1 MATTGPTTAQLKANV
16 MFKRGTQSSFNNL
29 STYQDGC
36 FYLTT
41 DSHRLYI
48 GTGNNKA
55 DLVSQSVITYPNWA
69 SIEALSNSSSSSYA
83 PGLCSEGQFYYAK
96 AENILCTYSNGKW
109 IQINPDHNDDHDTY
123 VKSVSVAKSNT
134 NTVNG
139 KQLVYD
145 VKITQAQ
152 KDLKGNTER
161 ALPEVSGQL
170 TISAADLD
178 QIATHTNVGMQ
189 AEKSDSKV
197 YLKNSGTGANT
208 AAKVELAGGG
218 SVSVSTDSSNK
229 ITISGVDTTY
239 SLNTTTNTTGAKVN
253 LQNQNGLPAGSF
265 AVEVDGNALTVNSNT
280 PGKDGFIKLAHAK
293 PLTSNASYT
302 PADAKIDASG
312 NVKLLMP
319 TVSVNEYGHVTAVGI
334 QDVTLPRDKNI
345 KVSSVSADNSGK
357 ITIKIKDENTGIEKD
372 PAVSGQDL
380 YHVITVD
387 GTKKTVYNQGDLG
400 AFYSSAEVDTLITNA
415 KSEMNAMTYCGTT
428 TNSKF
433 VQIKGP
439 QKGDTYKAAESFTI
453 GSGSNVV
460 NVNTGDLIIYNGA
473 DVAAGTAGDT
483 AKWEVVPSGDD
494 IDTTYKMQLD
504 GTTIQL
510 KNEVNNNIAGQ
521 VEVKGA
527 NGISVTNSGGLR
539 LSIGHANT
547 ITAGSASGTGLD
559 SNRRFTIPTINYDK
573 HGHITGLGPETT
585 IELPAGKDTTYTFGS
600 NAANKE
606 VSLKNS
612 NGVATGSLRFTSTD
626 NSFAVSMTNEH
637 TDQPVVDLKLA
648 KLDRH
653 DSDSTTNV
661 SYSPLTGG
669 NAQTFTVAKANV
681 DAYGRVTGFVNQ
693 TITLNTDLLTYN
705 VSTNVDN
712 NENTLSVESSLTRKN
727 TTAQSKYVKVKSDSL
742 TFSNAENAE
751 DTVSVDL
758 VWGTF

>member
-1 MATTGPTTAQLKANV
+1 MANV

-55 DLVSQSVITYPNWA
+55 DLVSQSVITYDNWA
-69 SIEALSNSSSSSYA
+69 AIEALSNSA
-83 PGLCSEGQFYYAK
+83 PGLSFEGQFYYAK

-123 VKSVSVAKSNT
+123 VKSVSVAKNKSD
-134 NTVNG
+134 TVKG

-152 KDLKGNTER
+152 KDLKGNTEK
-161 ALPEVSGQL
+161 ALADVSGKL

-189 AEKSDSKV
+189 AENSDSKV
-197 YLKNSGTGANT
+197 YLKNSGTGANA

-239 SLNTTTNTTGAKVN
+239 SLNTTTNTIGAKVN

-280 PGKDGFIKLAHAK
+280 PGKDGYIKLAHAK

-302 PADAKIDASG
+302 PSNATTDAYG
-312 NVKLLMP
+312 NVTLSMP
-319 TVSVNEYGHVTAVGI
+319 TVSVNEYGHVTAVGT
-334 QDVTLPRDKNI
+334 QNVTLPRDKDT

-357 ITIKIKDENTGIEKD
+357 ITVKIKDDHTTTETSVVSN
-372 PAVSGQDL
+372 AVL
-380 YHVITVD
+380 FNEITVD
-387 GTKKTVYNQGDLG
+387 GTKKKVYNQGNLG
-400 AFYSSAEVDTLITNA
+400 TFYSSDEVDTLIRAA

-428 TNSKF
+428 TNSAF
-433 VQIKGP
+433 GQIKGP

-453 GSGSNVV
+453 GSGSSVV
-460 NVNTGDLIIYNGA
+460 KVNTGDLIIYNGA

-539 LSIGHANT
+539 LSIGHAKI
-547 ITAGSASGTGLD
+547 ITAGSISGTKDD
-559 SNRRFTIPTINYDK
+559 SNRQFTIPTIKYDEY
-573 HGHITGLGPETT
+573 GHITGQGQATT
-585 IELPAGKDTTYTFGS
+585 IKFPEDKDTTYTFS
-600 NAANKE
+600 SDAANNK
-606 VSLKNS
+606 VSLKSS
-612 NGVATGSLRFTSTD
+612 NGTETGSLKFESSD
-626 NSFAVSMTNEH
+626 NSFVVSMTNAH

-648 KLDRH
+648 TVRQN
-653 DSDSTTNV
+653 DSDSKNNI
-661 SYSPLTGG
+661 SYSPLSNG
-669 NAQTFTVAKANV
+669 AEQKFTVAKANV
-681 DAYGRVTGFVNQ
+681 DAYGRVTGFENQ
-693 TITLNTDLLTYN
+693 TITLKTDLLTYN
-705 VSTNVDN
+705 VSTNVVD
-712 NENTLSVESSLTRKN
+712 NTLSVESSLTRKN
-727 TTAQSKYVKVKSDSL
+727 TIAQSKYVKVKSDSL
-742 TFSNAENAE
+742 AFSKSETE
-751 DTVSVDL
+751 DVVSVDL

>member
-1 MATTGPTTAQLKANV
+1 MATTGPTTSASLKANV

-69 SIEALSNSSSSSYA
+69 AIEALSNSSSSSYA

-123 VKSVSVAKSNT
+123 VKSVSVAKNAAD
-134 NTVNG
+134 TVNG
-139 KQLVYD
+139 EKLVYD

-152 KDLKGNTER
+152 KDLKGNNEGAPT
-161 ALPEVSGQL
+161 EVSGKL
-170 TISAADLD
+170 TISASDLD

-189 AEKSDSKV
+189 AEKSNNKV
-197 YLKNSGTGANT
+197 YLKNSGTGANA
-208 AAKVELAGGG
+208 AAKVEFAGGG

-239 SLNTTTNTTGAKVN
+239 SLNTTTNTTGAKAN
-253 LQNQNGLPAGSF
+253 LQNKDGVTKGSF
-265 AVEVDGNALTVNSNT
+265 AVEVDDIALKVESNT
-280 PGKDGFIKLAHAK
+280 AGENGSIKLAHAK
-293 PLTSNASYT
+293 SLPSVASYT
-302 PADAKIDASG
+302 PSNITTDAYG
-312 NVKLLMP
+312 NVTLSMP
-319 TVSVNEYGHVTAVGI
+319 TVSVNEYGHVTAVGTKDI
-334 QDVTLPRDKNI
+334 TLPKDKDT
-345 KVSSVSADNSGK
+345 KVSAITADSNGRITVTMITNEETGTEKVVDSKKQVLYHK
-357 ITIKIKDENTGIEKD
+357 ITVNGTEN
-372 PAVSGQDL
+372 
-380 YHVITVD
+380 
-387 GTKKTVYNQGDLG
+387 TVYNQGNLG
-400 AFYSSAEVDTLITNA
+400 AFYSSDQVDALIADA

-428 TNSKF
+428 TNSAF
-433 VQIKGP
+433 GQIKGP

-453 GSGSNVV
+453 GSI

-521 VEVKGA
+521 VAVKGT
-527 NGISVTNSGGLR
+527 NGISVTNSGGL
-539 LSIGHANT
+539 SIGHANT
-547 ITAGSASGTGLD
+547 VTAGSASGTQSG
-559 SNRRFTIPTINYDK
+559 RQFTIPTINYDK
-573 HGHITGLGPETT
+573 YGHITGQGPATT
-585 IELPAGKDTTYTFGS
+585 IEFPVDKDTTYTFGS
-600 NAANKE
+600 DAANKK

-612 NGVATGSLRFTSTD
+612 NGNTTGSLRFTTSD
-626 NSFAVSMTNEH
+626 NSFVVSMSNTSA
-637 TDQPVVDLKLA
+637 DQPVVDLKLA
-648 KLDRH
+648 TVAQ
-653 DSDSTTNV
+653 SNSASTNNV
-661 SYSPLTGG
+661 SYFPLSGG
-669 NAQTFTVAKANV
+669 VEQKFTVAKANV
-681 DAYGRVTGFVNQ
+681 DVYGRVTGFENQ
-693 TITLNTDLLTYN
+693 TITLNTDQLTYN
-705 VSTNVDN
+705 VSTNVAN
-712 NENTLSVESSLTRKN
+712 NTLSVDSSLTNK
-727 TTAQSKYVKVKSDSL
+727 TGAGQSKSVKVKSGSL
-742 TFSNAENAE
+742 TFSNAENA
-751 DTVSVDL
+751 VSVDL

>member
-1 MATTGPTTAQLKANV
+1 MATAGPVTVSPNVNV

-109 IQINPDHNDDHDTY
+109 VQINPDHNDDHDTY
-123 VKSVSVAKSNT
+123 VKSVSVAKNT
-134 NTVNG
+134 ADTVNG
-139 KQLVYD
+139 EQLVYD

-152 KDLKGNTER
+152 KDLKGNNEGAPT
-161 ALPEVSGQL
+161 EVSGKL
-170 TISAADLD
+170 TISAADLN
-178 QIATHTNVGMQ
+178 QMATHTNVGMQ

-197 YLKNSGTGANT
+197 YLKNSGTGANA

-218 SVSVSTDSSNK
+218 SVSVSYDSSNK

-239 SLNTTTNTTGAKVN
+239 SLNTTTNTTGAKAN
-253 LQNQNGLPAGSF
+253 LQNKDGVTKGSF
-265 AVEVDGNALTVNSNT
+265 AVEVDGNVLTVESKTAGENGS
-280 PGKDGFIKLAHAK
+280 IKLAHATT
-293 PLTSNASYT
+293 LTSNASYT
-302 PADAKIDASG
+302 PHDATTDASG
-312 NVKLLMP
+312 NVTLSMP
-319 TVSVNEYGHVTAVGI
+319 TVSVNEYGHVTAVGT
-334 QDVTLPRDKNI
+334 QNVTLPRDKDT
-345 KVSSVSADNSGK
+345 KVSAVSADNSGK
-357 ITIKIKDENTGIEKD
+357 ITVKIKDENTTAETSV
-372 PAVSGQDL
+372 VSGQVL
-380 YHVITVD
+380 YNKITVN
-387 GTKKTVYNQGDLG
+387 GAEKTVYNQGNFG
-400 AFYSSAEVDTLITNA
+400 AFYSSDKVDALITAA
-415 KSEMNAMTYCGTT
+415 KAGMNAMTYCGTT

-433 VQIKGP
+433 GQIKGP
-439 QKGDTYKAAESFTI
+439 QKGDTYKAAEKFTI
-453 GSGSNVV
+453 GSGSSVI

-473 DVAAGTAGDT
+473 DVAAGTAGDIT
-483 AKWEVVPSGDD
+483 KWEVIPSGDD

-504 GTTIQL
+504 DTTIQL

-521 VEVKGA
+521 VVVKGT
-527 NGISVTNSGGLR
+527 NGISVTNSDG

-547 ITAGSASGTGLD
+547 ITAGAAKGTGLD

-573 HGHITGLGPETT
+573 HGHITGLGPATT
-585 IELPAGKDTTYTFGS
+585 IELPADKDTTYAFIS
-600 NAANKE
+600 DAANKK

-612 NGVATGSLRFTSTD
+612 SEVVTGSLQFTTSD
-626 NSFAVSMTNEH
+626 NSFVVSMSNT
-637 TDQPVVDLKLA
+637 TAAQPVVDLKLA
-648 KLDRH
+648 TVTQ
-653 DSDSTTNV
+653 SNSASTSNV

-669 NAQTFTVAKANV
+669 NAQAFTVAKAKV
-681 DAYGRVTGFVNQ
+681 DAYGRVTGFENQ
-693 TITLNTDLLTYN
+693 TITLNTDQLTYD
-705 VSTNVDN
+705 VSTNVSGN
-712 NENTLSVESSLTRKN
+712 ILSVNSSLTNKAG
-727 TTAQSKYVKVKSDSL
+727 TAQSKTVKVKSGSL
-742 TFSNAENAE
+742 TFDKAE

>member
-1 MATTGPTTAQLKANV
+1 MANV
-16 MFKRGTQSSFNNL
+16 MFKRGTQSGFNNL

-55 DLVSQSVITYPNWA
+55 DLVSQSVITYPSWA

-123 VKSVSVAKSNT
+123 VKSVSVAKNKSD
-134 NTVNG
+134 TVNG

-152 KDLKGNTER
+152 KDLKGNTEH
-161 ALPEVSGQL
+161 ALDEVSGKL
-170 TISAADLD
+170 TISAADLN
-178 QIATHTNVGMQ
+178 QIATYTNVGME
-189 AEKSDSKV
+189 AEKSSTSQV
-197 YLKNSGTGANT
+197 YLKNSGTGADAT
-208 AAKVELAGGG
+208 KKVELAGGG

-265 AVEVDGNALTVNSNT
+265 AVEVDGEALTVESNT
-280 PGKDGFIKLAHAK
+280 PGENGFIKLAHAK
-293 PLTSNASYT
+293 PLTSNGSYIPT
-302 PADAKIDASG
+302 DATKDAYG
-312 NVKLLMP
+312 NVKLSMP
-319 TVSVNEYGHVTAVGI
+319 TASVNEYGHITAIGMRDI
-334 QDVTLPRDKNI
+334 TLPKDKDT
-345 KVSSVSADNSGK
+345 KVKAVSADSNGK
-357 ITIKIKDENTGIEKD
+357 ITITMITDEKTGTEEVVDSKKQ
-372 PAVSGQDL
+372 VL
-380 YHVITVD
+380 YHKITVD
-387 GTKKTVYNQGDLG
+387 GTEKTIYNQGDLG
-400 AFYSSAEVDTLITNA
+400 AFYSSDEVDTLIRAA

-439 QKGDTYKAAESFTI
+439 QKGDTYKAAEKFAI
-453 GSGSNVV
+453 GSGSSVV

-473 DVAAGTAGDT
+473 DVAAGTAGDIT
-483 AKWEVVPSGDD
+483 KWEVVPSGDD

-504 GTTIQL
+504 ETTIKLINQ
-510 KNEVNNNIAGQ
+510 VNNNIAGQ
-521 VEVKGA
+521 VAVKGT
-527 NGISVTNSGGLR
+527 NGISVTNSGG

-547 ITAGSASGTGLD
+547 ITAGSVAGEKSED
-559 SNRRFTIPTINYDK
+559 NRSFSIPTIQYDGY
-573 HGHITGLGPETT
+573 GHITKAGTTT
-585 IELPAGKDTTYTFGS
+585 IDFPVDKDTTYTFGS
-600 NAANKE
+600 DAANKK
-606 VSLKNS
+606 VSLKDS
-612 NGVATGSLRFTSTD
+612 NGNVKGSLQFTSTD
-626 NSFAVSMTNEH
+626 NSFAVSMTNAH

-648 KLDRH
+648 TVGQN
-653 DSDSTTNV
+653 DSSVTNI

-669 NAQTFTVAKANV
+669 DAQAFTVAKANV

-693 TITLNTDLLTYN
+693 TITLNTDLLTYD
-705 VSTNVDN
+705 VSTNVDSN
-712 NENTLSVESSLTRKN
+712 ILSVESSLTRNN
-727 TTAQSKYVKVKSDSL
+727 TIAQSKFVKVKSDSL
-742 TFSNAENAE
+742 TFSNAEDAE

>member
-1 MATTGPTTAQLKANV
+1 MANV
-16 MFKRGTQSSFNNL
+16 MFKRGTQSGFNNL

-48 GTGNNKA
+48 GTGSNKA

-69 SIEALSNSSSSSYA
+69 SIEALSNKSSSSYA

-123 VKSVSVAKSNT
+123 VKSVRVAKNT
-134 NTVNG
+134 ADTVKG
-139 KQLVYD
+139 KKLVYD

-152 KDLKGNTER
+152 KDLKGNTETEGDP
-161 ALPEVSGQL
+161 AEVSGQL

-178 QIATHTNVGMQ
+178 QIATHTNVGME
-189 AEKSDSKV
+189 AENSSSKV
-197 YLKNSGTGANT
+197 YLKNSGTGAD
-208 AAKVELAGGG
+208 AAKKVELAGGG

-229 ITISGVDTTY
+229 ITISGIDTTY

-265 AVEVDGNALTVNSNT
+265 AVEVDGKALTVESNT

-293 PLTSNASYT
+293 PLTSSASYT
-302 PADAKIDASG
+302 PHDATKDDYG
-312 NVKLLMP
+312 NVTLLMP

-334 QDVTLPRDKNI
+334 QNVTLPKDKDT
-345 KVSSVSADNSGK
+345 KVSAVTADSNGR
-357 ITIKIKDENTGIEKD
+357 ITVTMITDEETGTEKVVD
-372 PAVSGQDL
+372 SGQDL
-380 YHVITVD
+380 YHEITVD
-387 GTKKTVYNQGDLG
+387 GTKKKVYNQGDLG
-400 AFYSSAEVDTLITNA
+400 TFYSSAEVDTLITNA

-439 QKGDTYKAAESFTI
+439 QKGDTYKAAEKFTI
-453 GSGSNVV
+453 GSGSSVV

-473 DVAAGTAGDT
+473 DVAAGTAGDIT
-483 AKWEVVPSGDD
+483 KWEVVPSGDD
-494 IDTTYKMQLD
+494 IDTTYEMLLD
-504 GTTIQL
+504 ETTIKL
-510 KNEVNNNIAGQ
+510 KNKVNNNIAGQ
-521 VEVKGA
+521 VAVKGT
-527 NGISVTNSGGLR
+527 NGISVTNSGG

-573 HGHITGLGPETT
+573 HGHITGLGPATT
-585 IELPAGKDTTYTFGS
+585 IELPADKDTTYAFS
-600 NAANKE
+600 SDAANKK

-612 NGVATGSLRFTSTD
+612 NNAETGSLQFKSSD
-626 NSFAVSMTNEH
+626 NSFDVSMSNT
-637 TDQPVVDLKLA
+637 TAAQPVVDLKLA
-648 KLDRH
+648 TLTP
-653 DSDSTTNV
+653 SNSASTNI

-669 NAQTFTVAKANV
+669 NAQAFTVAKAKI
-681 DAYGRVTGFVNQ
+681 DKYGRVTGFENQ

-705 VSTNVDN
+705 VSTNVDSN
-712 NENTLSVESSLTRKN
+712 ILSVESSLTRNN
-727 TTAQSKYVKVKSDSL
+727 TIAQSKFVKVKSDSL
-742 TFSNAENAE
+742 TFSNAEDAE